1 MLVIIIFLCVILL
14 LTIQIQFKGINK
26 LYLSKENTQV
36 LKGIFIII
44 VFLSHIKG
52 YAEFDSRGDLI
63 VKIILTYLGQLMV
76 AFFLFASGY
85 GILESVKLKGE
96 KYIQNMP
103 KNRIGKTFFD
113 FSLAILL
120 FLGLDIVIGQR
131 YSGQTIVLAFTGWT
145 SVGNSNWY
153 MFAIFTLYLITFIS
167 FLVFSHS
174 IELSIISV
182 SILSLLY
189 IYIMSGVKDTWWSDT
204 YLCYMAGMWYSYFKD
219 KIDRW
224 LRKAGTWG
232 WGIAVVLITAGYIYI
247 SFYRYTRLFVHNVV
261 AILFCLVLVFLSMKI
276 SFKSRILSWCG
287 KNLFWLY
294 ILQRIPMILFEHYG
308 ISDINSYLYLT
319 ICLAGV
325 IVLTIIMD
333 KLTIF
338 LLKKTWWS

>member
-1 MLVIIIFLCVILL
+1 MLVIIIFLCIVLL
-14 LTIQIQFKGINK
+14 LTIQIQYKGINE

-96 KYIQNMP
+96 KYIRNMP

-167 FLVFSHS
+167 FLVFSNS

-189 IYIMSGVKDTWWSDT
+189 VYIMSGVKDTWWSDT
-204 YLCYMAGMWYSYFKD
+204 YLCYMAGMWYSFFKD
-219 KIDRW
+219 KIDGW
-224 LRKAGTWG
+224 LRKVGICG
-232 WGIAVVLITAGYIYI
+232 WGITAALIIGSYIYI
-247 SFYRYTRLFVHNVV
+247 SFYRHTRLLVYNVA

-294 ILQRIPMILFEHYG
+294 ILQRIPMILFQYYG
-308 ISDINSYLYLT
+308 ISERNSYLYLLV
-319 ICLAGV
+319 CLGGV

-333 KLTIF
+333 RLTSF
-338 LLKKTWWS
+338 LLRKSWWS